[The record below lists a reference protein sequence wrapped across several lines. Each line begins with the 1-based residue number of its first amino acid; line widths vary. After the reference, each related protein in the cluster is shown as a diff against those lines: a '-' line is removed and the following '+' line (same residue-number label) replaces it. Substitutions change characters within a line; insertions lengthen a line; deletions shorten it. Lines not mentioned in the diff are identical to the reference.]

1 MTQMHR
7 SCSKILI
14 GKNLISTQRDIQK
27 ALMVFKSPNGLAPE
41 YLSSTFI
48 ARSNT
53 TSHTFRDSVI
63 KLTIPQPRTN
73 YLRNIF
79 RYRGAVLWNSLPE
92 TLRQAESLRNF
103 KSLLQSY
110 NNVK

>member
-41 YLSSTFI
+41 YLSSKFI

-53 TSHTFRDSVI
+53 TSYTFRDSVN
-63 KLTIPQPRTN
+63 KLTIRQPRT
-73 YLRNIF
+73 Y
-79 RYRGAVLWNSLPE
+79 YRRVAFATAVLFCRIVFLK
-92 TLRQAESLRNF
+92 L
-103 KSLLQSY
+103 
-110 NNVK
+110 